1 MKIIKISQP
10 DIVIF
15 TAVKNRS
22 LLHGHVI
29 VMSCYQADVI
39 NTPYHPNGVYRGKPL
54 FPMFAL
60 KHISSMGTCLNGL
73 DSGY

>member
-10 DIVIF
+10 EIVIF

-22 LLHGHVI
+22 ILHGRVI
-29 VMSCYQADVI
+29 LMSFYQADVI
-39 NTPYHPNGVYRGKPL
+39 YTPYHQNGFYRGKL

-60 KHISSMGTCLNGL
+60 KRISWVQV
-73 DSGY
+73 

>member
-10 DIVIF
+10 EIVIF

-22 LLHGHVI
+22 ILHGRVI
-29 VMSCYQADVI
+29 LMPCYQAGEI
-39 NTPYHPNGVYRGKPL
+39 YTPYHPNGFYRGKL

-60 KHISSMGTCLNGL
+60 KRILWVHV
-73 DSGY
+73 